1 MSDGDNATPGD
12 PTTAGP
18 GDHYRVTRTP
28 PHVSPAAPWERAAT
42 SARPAADPDRSGSH
56 TEGLSV
62 ADLIAK
68 LGGTTPTVPPARH
81 HSAAEPAARDNSQ
94 DRTEPIPVVRG
105 VADEIP
111 NLAAITGRRAPLV
124 ARRDPEPDDR
134 VSPKRV
140 GRPKAGKP
148 AEPKR
153 KKRRPIILAGRS
165 AAVLFAV
172 SALALTGGA
181 YQWQASKN
189 DLLRNVAALDPNSRD
204 SLDPNAQFGDENF
217 LIVGVDSRIGGRV
230 RSGSAQATARR
241 SCVPQRR
248 SAK

>member
-68 LGGTTPTVPPARH
+68 LGGTTPTVQPARH
-81 HSAAEPAARDNSQ
+81 HSGAEPATRDNSQ

-111 NLAAITGRRAPLV
+111 NLAAITGRRAPS
-124 ARRDPEPDDR
+124 
-134 VSPKRV
+134 SP
-140 GRPKAGKP
+140 GGTQSPM
-148 AEPKR
+148 
-153 KKRRPIILAGRS
+153 
-165 AAVLFAV
+165 
-172 SALALTGGA
+172 TG
-181 YQWQASKN
+181 
-189 DLLRNVAALDPNSRD
+189 
-204 SLDPNAQFGDENF
+204 
-217 LIVGVDSRIGGRV
+217 
-230 RSGSAQATARR
+230 
-241 SCVPQRR
+241 CRR
-248 SAK
+248 SASAGRRPGSPRNRNARSGGRSSWPGARPRCCSRYPRSR